1 MSNTPKPKPPGD
13 APVFLLVAAAAAIA
27 VLRLPALPT
36 ADTLNHGLSLDGL
49 PPNVHAQLQF
59 AVFVPIGSLVLVCAR
74 YVFGLRAFGVFSPIL
89 IALGLTGAGYLVG
102 LAFLI
107 LALIVVALGIRPSLK
122 RHRLP
127 YVARVSVLLSAVAVL
142 LVSVVLL
149 AQSLDATLASRLAAY
164 PVIAL
169 CLVCERFAASVT
181 ASGLAAATHRVAVT
195 VGVAVIIA
203 LLAGPAGGER
213 LVTRMPELL
222 LLMIAAMV
230 YVPKHLD
237 LRLFASEPV
246 PAKKK
251 RRSAGATKKQAA
263 AGTSHRRQMKPRGS
277 TT

>member
-1 MSNTPKPKPPGD
+1 MTAKRTSKPPGN
-13 APVFLLVAAAAAIA
+13 APVLLLVAATAAIA
-27 VLRLPALPT
+27 LLRLPALPT
-36 ADTLNHGLSLDGL
+36 ADPVNRWLSLDGL
-49 PPNVHAQLQF
+49 PPNVHGQLQF

-74 YVFGLRAFGVFSPIL
+74 YLLGLRAFGVFSPIL
-89 IALGLTGAGYLVG
+89 IALGLTSAGYLVG
-102 LAFLI
+102 LGFLL
-107 LALIVVALGIRPSLK
+107 LALVVVALGIRPSLK

-149 AQSLDATLASRLAAY
+149 AQTLDAPLASRLAAY

-169 CLVCERFAASVT
+169 CLVCERFAASIT
-181 ASGLAAATHRVAVT
+181 ATGVAAATHRVAVT
-195 VGVAVIIA
+195 VGVAVVIA

-213 LVTRMPELL
+213 LVTRIPELL

-237 LRLFASEPV
+237 LRLFASDPV
-246 PAKKK
+246 PRRKKT
-251 RRSAGATKKQAA
+251 RSSAAATKPVPGA
-263 AGTSHRRQMKPRGS
+263 SRRHEMEPRGS